1 MRSHATMRTC
11 TRQSSMWGRRYTQAV
26 GVADVEG
33 AEVAK
38 RAAMMVRVEVELVA
52 VEMVAMD
59 VGAVKLAAVDV
70 EVMAEG

>member
-1 MRSHATMRTC
+1 
-11 TRQSSMWGRRYTQAV
+11 MWGRRYTQAV

-38 RAAMMVRVEVELVA
+38 RAAMMVRVEVELMV
-52 VEMVAMD
+52 VEMVAVD